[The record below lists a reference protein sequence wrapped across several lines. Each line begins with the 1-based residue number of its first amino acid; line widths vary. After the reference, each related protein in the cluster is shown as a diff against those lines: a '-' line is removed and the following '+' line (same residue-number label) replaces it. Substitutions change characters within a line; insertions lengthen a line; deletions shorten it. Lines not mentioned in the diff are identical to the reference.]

1 MRCSRRASSDVA
13 ESTAAAS
20 VASTAKVSTLTL
32 STFVVGSMVG
42 AGIFSLPGQFS
53 ASTGAAG
60 ALLTWALA
68 GTGTLMLALVFQRL
82 AVQAPHLDAG
92 VFAYAKAGFGDYL
105 GFIAAFGYWASAVAG
120 NVFYWVFVTST
131 LGAVFPALGDGDT
144 PAAILVAS
152 AGLWVF
158 YALIRRGVTQA
169 AALNRVVTIAKVAP
183 IVLFV
188 VLCVVAFDPAVFAAN
203 WTGGADAAPLWD
215 QVTST
220 LLVTVFVFI
229 GIEGASVYSR
239 HARRRKDVGRAT
251 LLGFVSVLAV
261 FASVTLVSYGVLPRS
276 ELAELRQPSM
286 AAILEV
292 AVGGW
297 GAVFVGVAL
306 IVAVLGA
313 YLAWTLMA
321 AEVLLVAARAGVLPR
336 PLRYAD
342 RNDVPV
348 GALTVTTALA
358 QIMLIVVLFSDNAFD
373 IALSL
378 TSSLI
383 LIPYLLSAAFALKL
397 ALGAQGGIRVAA
409 TVVAGLATAYT
420 AFLLLA
426 AGASYVLISLML
438 LVPATALFAAAKRER
453 GERVFTRVEWV
464 VFALACL
471 GALAAAVLLAT
482 GSLDL

>member
-1 MRCSRRASSDVA
+1 MTSTPT
-13 ESTAAAS
+13 ESGS
-20 VASTAKVSTLTL
+20 PAKVSTLTL

-42 AGIFSLPGQFS
+42 AGVFSLPGQFAGS
-53 ASTGAAG
+53 AGVAG
-60 ALLTWALA
+60 ALLAWALA

-105 GFIAAFGYWASAVAG
+105 GFISAFGYWASAVAG
-120 NVFYWVFVTST
+120 NVFYWVFVTTT
-131 LGAVFPALGDGDT
+131 LGAVFPALGEGDT
-144 PAAILVAS
+144 PAAIGVAS
-152 AGLWVF
+152 VGLWLF

-188 VLCVVAFDPAVFAAN
+188 VLCLFVFDPAVFAAN
-203 WTGGADAAPLWD
+203 WTGGIDAPPLWD

-239 HARRRKDVGRAT
+239 HARRRRDVGRAT
-251 LLGFVSVLAV
+251 LLGFLSVLAV
-261 FASVTLVSYGVLPRS
+261 FASVTMVSYGVLPR
-276 ELAELRQPSM
+276 EDLAALRQPSM
-286 AAILEV
+286 AAILEE
-292 AVGGW
+292 AVGPW
-297 GAVFVGVAL
+297 GAAFVGVAL

-336 PLRYAD
+336 PLRRAD
-342 RNDVPV
+342 AKDVPV
-348 GALTVTTALA
+348 GALTITTALA
-358 QIMLIVVLFSDNAFD
+358 QLMLIVVLFSDNAFD
-373 IALSL
+373 IALDL
-378 TSSLI
+378 TSALI
-383 LIPYLLSAAFALKL
+383 LIPYLLSAAFGLKL
-397 ALGAQGGIRVAA
+397 ALTTPGPLRVGA
-409 TVVAGLATAYT
+409 TVVAACATAYT

-426 AGASYVLISLML
+426 AGATYVLLSLIV

-453 GERVFTRVEWV
+453 GERVFTPAEWV
-464 VFALACL
+464 VFAVAVA
-471 GALAAAVLLAT
+471 GAVAAAALLAT
-482 GSLDL
+482 GSIGL

>member
-1 MRCSRRASSDVA
+1 MRDV
-13 ESTAAAS
+13 TAAGESAS
-20 VASTAKVSTLTL
+20 APKVSTLTL
-32 STFVVGSMVG
+32 SSFVVGSMVG
-42 AGIFSLPGQFS
+42 AGIFSLPGQF
-53 ASTGAAG
+53 AGSTGVAG
-60 ALLTWALA
+60 AMVAWALA

-92 VFAYAKAGFGDYL
+92 VFAYAKAGFGDYV
-105 GFIAAFGYWASAVAG
+105 GFVAAFGYWASAVAG

-131 LGAVFPALGDGDT
+131 LGAVFPALGNGDT

-152 AGLWVF
+152 AGLWIF

-169 AALNRVVTIAKVAP
+169 AGLNRLVTIAKVAP

-188 VLCVVAFDPAVFAAN
+188 VLCVFAFDPAVFAAN
-203 WTGGADAAPLWD
+203 WTGGVDAPPLWD

-239 HARRRKDVGRAT
+239 HARKRGDVGRAT
-251 LLGFVSVLAV
+251 LLGFLSVLAV
-261 FASVTLVSYGVLPRS
+261 FASVTLVSYGVLPR
-276 ELAELRQPSM
+276 EKLAALGQPSM
-286 AAILEV
+286 AAILEE
-292 AVGGW
+292 AVGPW

-321 AEVLLVAARAGVLPR
+321 AEVLLVAARAGVLPA

-342 RNDVPV
+342 RKDVPV
-348 GALTVTTALA
+348 GALTITTGLA

-378 TSSLI
+378 TSSLV

-397 ALGAQGGIRVAA
+397 ALTAGGPARVAA
-409 TVVAGLATAYT
+409 TVIAGLATSYT

-426 AGASYVLISLML
+426 AGASYVLISLIL

-453 GERVFTRVEWV
+453 GERVFTAVEWV
-464 VFALACL
+464 IFALACA
-471 GALAAAVLLAT
+471 GALVAAVLLAT
-482 GSLDL
+482 GQLTL